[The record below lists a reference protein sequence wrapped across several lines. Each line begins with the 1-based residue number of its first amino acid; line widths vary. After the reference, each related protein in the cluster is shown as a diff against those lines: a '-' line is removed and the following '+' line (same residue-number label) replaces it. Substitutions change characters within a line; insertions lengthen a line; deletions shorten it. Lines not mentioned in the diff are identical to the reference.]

1 MLIPI
6 IVIWLALIAFFVV
19 LCRAAAAGDGRDLAT
34 VARYPSVEPV
44 ERQASVVERQAPVE
58 RPAARARGVRG
69 RAGRYVA
76 GS

>member
-19 LCRAAAAGDGRDLAT
+19 LCRAAAAGDGRDLAA

-44 ERQASVVERQAPVE
+44 ERQAPVE
-58 RPAARARGVRG
+58 HPSAKARGVRG
-69 RAGRYVA
+69 RAGQYVA